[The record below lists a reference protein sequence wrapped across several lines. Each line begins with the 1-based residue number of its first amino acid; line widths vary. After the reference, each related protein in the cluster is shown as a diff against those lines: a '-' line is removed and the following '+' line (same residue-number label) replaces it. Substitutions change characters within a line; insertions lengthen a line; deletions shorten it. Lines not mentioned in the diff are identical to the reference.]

1 MTLLVQYTLI
11 YAAVLT
17 LVALG
22 GMFSERS
29 GVINIGLEGIMV
41 FGAMGGAMTMVLL
54 PATTPPGLI
63 VILTLIVA
71 ALVGMVSSLLLAVAC
86 INFKADQTL
95 AGTALNMLATAT
107 ATVLIKAF
115 NTKRSNGSNFS
126 AILDYIDARR
136 GFIFKIGK
144 LELSWFIV
152 IAIILLIVSWVV
164 LYKTKF
170 GLRLRSCGEHPQAA
184 DSVGINVYKM
194 RYAGVIISGALG
206 GLGGLIYIAAANSTS
221 KPRSV
226 ITTRILLRLL
236 RFLLPAAARSISSL
250 VISPLVIS
258 VLSSNFICISSCILL
273 VIPILYEK
281 SALWKR

>member
-152 IAIILLIVSWVV
+152 IAIILLIVS
-164 LYKTKF
+164 
-170 GLRLRSCGEHPQAA
+170 
-184 DSVGINVYKM
+184 
-194 RYAGVIISGALG
+194 
-206 GLGGLIYIAAANSTS
+206 
-221 KPRSV
+221 
-226 ITTRILLRLL
+226 
-236 RFLLPAAARSISSL
+236 
-250 VISPLVIS
+250 
-258 VLSSNFICISSCILL
+258 
-273 VIPILYEK
+273 
-281 SALWKR
+281 

>member
-95 AGTALNMLATAT
+95 AGLS
-107 ATVLIKAF
+107 LIH
-115 NTKRSNGSNFS
+115 
-126 AILDYIDARR
+126 I
-136 GFIFKIGK
+136 
-144 LELSWFIV
+144 
-152 IAIILLIVSWVV
+152 
-164 LYKTKF
+164 
-170 GLRLRSCGEHPQAA
+170 
-184 DSVGINVYKM
+184 
-194 RYAGVIISGALG
+194 
-206 GLGGLIYIAAANSTS
+206 
-221 KPRSV
+221 
-226 ITTRILLRLL
+226 
-236 RFLLPAAARSISSL
+236 
-250 VISPLVIS
+250 
-258 VLSSNFICISSCILL
+258 
-273 VIPILYEK
+273 
-281 SALWKR
+281 

>member
-63 VILTLIVA
+63 VILTLVVA

-107 ATVLIKAF
+107 ATGAYQSVQHKAQQRLQLLG
-115 NTKRSNGSNFS
+115 NTRLHRRK
-126 AILDYIDARR
+126 AR
-136 GFIFKIGK
+136 
-144 LELSWFIV
+144 
-152 IAIILLIVSWVV
+152 
-164 LYKTKF
+164 LYLQNRQTRTQ
-170 GLRLRSCGEHPQAA
+170 LVYRDCDNSSDCL
-184 DSVGINVYKM
+184 VGCAV
-194 RYAGVIISGALG
+194 
-206 GLGGLIYIAAANSTS
+206 
-221 KPRSV
+221 
-226 ITTRILLRLL
+226 
-236 RFLLPAAARSISSL
+236 
-250 VISPLVIS
+250 
-258 VLSSNFICISSCILL
+258 
-273 VIPILYEK
+273 
-281 SALWKR
+281 